1 MRFLII
7 DDDAAYRK
15 TLRYYLSI
23 NWPDASIH
31 ELDPRESSER
41 PAELE
46 LELYDT
52 VLLAYPIGN
61 ERGFDWLRELC
72 RQTRCPPVIV
82 FAATGNEFVA
92 VDALKAGA
100 ASYFPKSKVRYKRF
114 VETIRSELGFGA
126 TTSTGVHLIQQ
137 SGLRR
142 GRQYRYIETLH
153 SGQISSIYVAKNME
167 DDALVAFKV
176 LQHVP
181 DSGNE
186 YLFDRFLQEYELIA
200 AIDHP
205 NVVKIYDLGVA
216 DDHAY
221 IAMEY
226 LPAGNLTSRIAEPL
240 PPPVA
245 LDIASQIAAAL
256 TAIHGA
262 GILHRDLKPSNVMFR
277 DQRNIV
283 LIDFGLAKQME
294 LEAAL
299 TGNGQIFGTPHYMS
313 PEQGHGQLL
322 DERSDI
328 YSLGCLFFEMLMGW
342 RPFVASSAMGII
354 YKHAHDPRPE
364 LRPELAPYAAV
375 LDRMF
380 AADPEARFGS
390 AEELLEALAC
400 LRADVRVVS

>member
-7 DDDAAYRK
+7 DTDSRFRQ
-15 TLRYYLSI
+15 TLRYYLGV
-23 NWPDASIH
+23 NWPDASVH
-31 ELDPRESSER
+31 ELDPSRSGEG
-41 PAELE
+41 AADLD

-52 VLLAYPIGN
+52 VLLSYPVGA
-61 ERGFDWLRELC
+61 ERGFEWLRDL
-72 RQTRCPPVIV
+72 RRRDRCPPVIV
-82 FAATGNEFVA
+82 FAEGGDELLA

-100 ASYFPKSKVRYKRF
+100 ASYFPKSKIRYKRL
-114 VETIRSELGFGA
+114 VRTIRSELGFGA
-126 TTSTGVHLIQQ
+126 VSSTGEHLVQQ

-142 GRQYRYIETLH
+142 GRHYRYIETLH
-153 SGQISSIYVAKNME
+153 SGQISSIYVAKNMD
-167 DDALVAFKV
+167 DDALIAFKV

-186 YLFDRFLQEYELIA
+186 DLFDRFLQEYQVIA

-205 NVVKIYDLGVA
+205 GVVKIFDLGVA

-226 LPAGNLTSRIAEPL
+226 LPAGNLTKRINEPL
-240 PPPVA
+240 PPQTA
-245 LDIASQIAAAL
+245 LDYTCQIAAAL
-256 TAIHGA
+256 AAIHRT

-277 DQRNIV
+277 DENEVV

-294 LEAAL
+294 LDAAL

-328 YSLGCLFFEMLMGW
+328 YSLGCLFYEMLMGR
-342 RPFVASSAMGII
+342 RPFVAGSAMGII
-354 YKHAHDPRPE
+354 YKHAHDARPTLTPE
-364 LRPELAPYAAV
+364 LEPYAGV
-375 LDRMF
+375 LNRMF
-380 AADPEARFGS
+380 AASPGDRYGS
-390 AEELLEALAC
+390 AEQLLDALTC
-400 LRADVRVVS
+400 LRVDHVASS

>member
-7 DDDAAYRK
+7 DDDAAYRQ
-15 TLRYYLSI
+15 TLRYYLDI
-23 NWPDASIH
+23 NWPDASVH
-31 ELDPRESSER
+31 ELDPRESSDR
-41 PAELE
+41 PADLK
-46 LELYDT
+46 LDLYDT
-52 VLLAYPIGN
+52 VLLSYPLGN
-61 ERGFDWLRELC
+61 ERGFEWLRELR
-72 RQTRCPPVIV
+72 RQPRFPPVIV
-82 FAATGNEFVA
+82 FALAGDEFVA

-100 ASYFPKSKVRYKRF
+100 ANYFPKSKVRYKRF
-114 VETIRSELGFGA
+114 IETIRTELGYGA
-126 TTSTGVHLIQQ
+126 TSSTGVHLIQQ

-142 GRQYRYIETLH
+142 GRRYRYIETLH

-186 YLFDRFLQEYELIA
+186 DLFDRFLQEYELIA

-240 PPPVA
+240 PPAAA
-245 LDIASQIAAAL
+245 LEITGQIAAAL
-256 TAIHGA
+256 TAIHGT

-277 DQRNIV
+277 DEHSVV

-313 PEQGHGQLL
+313 PEQGHGQPL

-354 YKHAHDPRPE
+354 YKHAHDPRPQ
-364 LRPELAPYAAV
+364 LRPGLAPYAAV
-375 LDRMF
+375 LNRMF
-380 AADPEARFGS
+380 AADPADRFAS
-390 AEELLEALAC
+390 AEQVREALMC
-400 LRADVRVVS
+400 LRLDAPVAT